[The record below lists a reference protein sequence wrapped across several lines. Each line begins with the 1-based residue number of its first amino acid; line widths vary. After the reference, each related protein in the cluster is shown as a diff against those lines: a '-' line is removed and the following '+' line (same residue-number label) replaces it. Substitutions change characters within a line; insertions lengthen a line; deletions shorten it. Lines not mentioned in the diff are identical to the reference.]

1 MLGQQNQ
8 HQSQPNLKQAEQD
21 PDLLQVVA
29 LTHDLME
36 TPLGK
41 KWLDAMERWFMIRV
55 GVVNPQMQNWEG
67 YAAFREGQNFMIRQ
81 LRQWT
86 KEHKTALQVKAEN
99 ANPEKPKAKRARG
112 KK

>member
-1 MLGQQNQ
+1 MQGQQNQ
-8 HQSQPNLKQAEQD
+8 QASQPNIKQQEQD
-21 PDLLQVVA
+21 PDLVALVA

-41 KWLDAMERWFMIRV
+41 KWAEAAEKWFMVRV

-67 YAAFREGQNFMIRQ
+67 YAAFREGQNFLIRQ

-86 KEHKTALQVKAEN
+86 KEHKAALQVKAQN
-99 ANPEKPKAKRARG
+99 AAEEKPKAKRGR

>member
-1 MLGQQNQ
+1 MQAPQNQ
-8 HQSQPNLKQAEQD
+8 QASQPNIRQQEQD
-21 PDLLQVVA
+21 TDLTA
-29 LTHDLME
+29 LAALSHDLME

-41 KWLDAMERWFMIRV
+41 KWIEAAEKWFMIKC

-67 YAAFREGQNFMIRQ
+67 YAAFREGQNFFIRQ

-86 KEHKTALQVKAEN
+86 KEHKAALQVKAQN
-99 ANPEKPKAKRARG
+99 AEAEKPKAKRGR